1 LVRFFFFAFGRWRI
15 VLRAERAR
23 SFCVVRI
30 SLASSSFLIFWVFSR
45 FIFRVPNRFIGGLPS
60 RVADFDKKK
69 QKNKQNNKIHIGFIG
84 SAIFIELQCA
94 VSPVTDRSLLTAQLK
109 TSPVPRKRRND
120 RIVDDSFLLTE
131 LVFTGAQLRINKK
144 NNSFSISFFYRD
156 AGPERV
162 CVCVCFLWKKTLKVG
177 FIATPW
183 RWWGSAPAPTAGGN
197 FSATFPPHFHFLDS
211 GARCSFFFWFVHI
224 FVVFFLFSVEN
235 AGVSDG
241 VQLPPWLS
249 PLRDFLAGGWFSP
262 LSLSFFLSFSLVS
275 LLFNSSTRF

>member
-1 LVRFFFFAFGRWRI
+1 MAEPLNRLGNSAHRSIDRLRSRYHTQQLRQLPLFRFFCFLSFLLSFFRWFVFFFLLSVVGGLFCARNALGRFVLCAFRWRRR
-15 VLRAERAR
+15 LFLFFGFFHALFLE
-23 SFCVVRI
+23 FRI
-30 SLASSSFLIFWVFSR
+30 GLLVACLLVSLTLT
-45 FIFRVPNRFIGGLPS
+45 
-60 RVADFDKKK
+60 KK

-162 CVCVCFLWKKTLKVG
+162 CVCVCFL
-177 FIATPW
+177 
-183 RWWGSAPAPTAGGN
+183 
-197 FSATFPPHFHFLDS
+197 
-211 GARCSFFFWFVHI
+211 
-224 FVVFFLFSVEN
+224 
-235 AGVSDG
+235 
-241 VQLPPWLS
+241 
-249 PLRDFLAGGWFSP
+249 
-262 LSLSFFLSFSLVS
+262 
-275 LLFNSSTRF
+275 